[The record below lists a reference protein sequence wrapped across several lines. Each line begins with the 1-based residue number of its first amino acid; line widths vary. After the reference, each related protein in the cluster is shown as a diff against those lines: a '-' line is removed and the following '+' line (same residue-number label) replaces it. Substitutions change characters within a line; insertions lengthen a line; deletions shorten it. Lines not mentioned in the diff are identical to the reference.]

1 VSKGWKWGQLD
12 GGTLEPEDNSGARE
26 ILAMA
31 VGVATLFSFL
41 QANLTGYVL
50 PLFSVCVLFSL
61 SPLCADLG
69 LIQKRCDNRNGQN
82 PVAYVLMYNILLL

>member
-1 VSKGWKWGQLD
+1 MLNGWKWGQVD
-12 GGTLEPEDNSGARE
+12 GGTLEPEDDSGARE

-61 SPLCADLG
+61 SSLYADLG
-69 LIQKRCDNRNGQN
+69 LRQKRCDNRNGWN
-82 PVAYVLMYNILLL
+82 RVAYV

>member
-1 VSKGWKWGQLD
+1 MSKGWKWGQLD

-82 PVAYVLMYNILLL
+82 PVAYV

>member
-1 VSKGWKWGQLD
+1 MSKGWKWGQVD
-12 GGTLEPEDNSGARE
+12 GGTLEPEDDSGARE

-31 VGVATLFSFL
+31 VGVATLFSFV

-61 SPLCADLG
+61 SSLCAGLG
-69 LIQKRCDNRNGQN
+69 LIQKRCDNRNGWN
-82 PVAYVLMYNILLL
+82 PVAYV

>member
-69 LIQKRCDNRNGQN
+69 LIRKRCDNRNGQN
-82 PVAYVLMYNILLL
+82 PVAYV